1 MIRSSPSNRRPGLRA
16 FAVPMLIGTALSV
29 FASACS
35 SEQEPPP
42 DETRLTNRGAGDL
55 LTSGAEA
62 VTAGFEDMNRPA
74 PSAPPQEEITLEML
88 GVDYGA
94 QDAPARIFELFDFGC
109 GFCRT
114 FHAETFPALAE
125 KYIDDGKLL
134 WKAIPFVIGNWANSV
149 PATLAA
155 ECALGQGPEQYNRM
169 ADLLFERQ
177 FDWKQASE
185 PEPVLDDIA
194 SEAGL
199 DMEVFRACMDSDE
212 FLWRVQAH
220 SSLARQVGV
229 RGTPTFVVVGY
240 SPFSGALPL
249 ELFEQIIDTVLV
261 NAAREA
267 P

>member
-1 MIRSSPSNRRPGLRA
+1 MIRSSPLTRRPGFRA
-16 FAVPMLIGTALSV
+16 FAVPILLGAALSV
-29 FASACS
+29 FTSACS
-35 SEQEPPP
+35 SEQEPPS
-42 DETRLTNRGAGDL
+42 DEARLTNRGAGDL
-55 LTSGAEA
+55 LTSDAET
-62 VTAGFEDMNRPA
+62 VTAGFEDLTRPPPTA
-74 PSAPPQEEITLEML
+74 PLPEEITLEML

-94 QDAPARIFELFDFGC
+94 QDAPVRIFELFDFGC
-109 GFCRT
+109 GFCRK
-114 FHAETFPALAE
+114 FHTETFPALAE
-125 KYIDDGKLL
+125 KYIDEGKLL

-155 ECALGQGPEQYNRM
+155 ECALGQGREQYNRM
-169 ADLLFERQ
+169 ADALFDRQ
-177 FDWKQASE
+177 SDWKQASE

-199 DMEVFRACMDSDE
+199 DMEVFRVCMADDK

-220 SSLARQVGV
+220 SSVAQQMSV

-240 SPFSGALPL
+240 TPFSGALPL

-261 NAAREA
+261 NATRGA